1 MSMLSPSRFRI
12 AFALCAFAAVS
23 LIATASSADL
33 QKYVIKPEAAFEWQL
48 KNKIDSE
55 QSGDRIYDLQFV
67 SQVWQGKKWQHQLQ
81 IYRPAGRRART
92 R

>member
-1 MSMLSPSRFRI
+1 MVLPKQI
-12 AFALCAFAAVS
+12 FALAICAFAAVS
-23 LIATASSADL
+23 LIAIPSSADL
-33 QKYVIKPEAAFEWQL
+33 QKYVNKHEAAFEWQL

-81 IYRPAGRRART
+81 ISGRRPRQAR
-92 R
+92 